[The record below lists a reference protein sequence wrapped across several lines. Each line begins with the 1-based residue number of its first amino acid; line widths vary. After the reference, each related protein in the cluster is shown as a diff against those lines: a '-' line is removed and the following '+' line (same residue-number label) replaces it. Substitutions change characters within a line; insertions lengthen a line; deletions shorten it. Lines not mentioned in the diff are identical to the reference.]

1 MNEHR
6 ANTGNGHPPPGG
18 PLLDVRRLAVIYRTR
33 YGTVYP
39 VQDASFT
46 VSRGET
52 LGIVGESGSGKSVT
66 CRAIVGL
73 VRREGGEIA
82 EGQIAIDGD
91 DVSRWTEERLA
102 REVRGKRIS
111 MVFQDPMRSLNPVR
125 TIGSQ
130 MTETLQHVRGL
141 GRSDARARATELL
154 AAVQIP
160 DVGRRLT
167 QYPHQLSG
175 GTRQRV
181 AIALAMA
188 TDPELLIA
196 DEPTTALD
204 VTVQAL
210 VLQLL
215 VQLQRDRDRGM
226 ILVTHDLGIVAAAC
240 ERVVV
245 MYGGHSVEEAPVH
258 TIFDEAKHPYT
269 RALLRLRQT
278 SQEGTR
284 VARLGSIAGQPP
296 SVLAKTVGCPFVQ
309 RCSQVVGRCHEEMPP
324 WTASGNHRWRCWNPA

>member
-1 MNEHR
+1 MNENHP
-6 ANTGNGHPPPGG
+6 TSGNGNQPRGE

-52 LGIVGESGSGKSVT
+52 VGIVGESGSGKSVT

-73 VRREGGEIA
+73 VRREGGEIV

-91 DVSRWTEERLA
+91 DVSRWSEERLA
-102 REVRGKRIS
+102 REVRGKRIA

-130 MTETLQHVRGL
+130 LTETLQHVRGL
-141 GRSDARARATELL
+141 DRPSAQARAVELL
-154 AAVQIP
+154 TAVQIP
-160 DVGRRLT
+160 DVRRRLT

-175 GTRQRV
+175 GMRQRV
-181 AIALAMA
+181 AIALALA

-226 ILVTHDLGIVAAAC
+226 ILVTHDLGIVAATC

-258 TIFDEAKHPYT
+258 TIFDEPRHPYT
-269 RALLRLRQT
+269 RALLHLRQT
-278 SQEGTR
+278 RKDGTR

-296 SVLAKTVGCPFVQ
+296 SVLAKAVGCPFAQ
-309 RCSQVVGRCHEEMPP
+309 RCSQIVGRCHEEMPP
-324 WTASGNHRWRCWNPA
+324 WTTAGDHRWRCWNPA